1 MAVSVRVEQV
11 AGLWL
16 QIRAFGSD
24 CSAVAAAVARNAQS
38 SVAMGLCLVV
48 STNDEVLAATVTSL
62 TALLSP
68 DCPVVGGTVVRM
80 LEDNAEL
87 ASDADAPF
95 GISVV
100 LLEAAWCRAGVGIA
114 KLCAGPIVSGQHA
127 VQHAMEQ
134 LGLQNHD
141 ITRNHVAITLFDG
154 SSSYEESFCLGTA
167 MVVPGLR
174 VVGGALGSPDYATGR
189 RPKIWL
195 GTECHECLGVV
206 ILLES
211 KRKVASLGSI
221 HVEPSN
227 VRTIVTASSG
237 KQILELDGLPAC
249 SRYLAL
255 ISDVANH
262 TLLPDEPTLYPFGW
276 YSRGRPYV
284 RSVMRVHEDYLQMAG
299 TVTRGQV
306 LRVMKP
312 TDIVAATHRDLAN
325 AAAELGSMAGWLAF
339 SCVEREFEA
348 RFRNVLPA
356 LRDEYFSVP
365 CFGFE
370 SLGEQSGMMLINHT
384 LTGLAIGDYV

>member
-11 AGLWL
+11 PGLWL

-24 CSAVAAAVARNAQS
+24 CNEVAAAVAHNAQS
-38 SVAMGLCLVV
+38 HVERGLCLVI
-48 STNDEVLAATVTSL
+48 SADDTVLAATVASL
-62 TALLSP
+62 TAVVGAA
-68 DCPVVGGTVVRM
+68 CPVVGGTVVSL
-80 LEDNAEL
+80 LESNAEL
-87 ASDADAPF
+87 AAAASLRV
-95 GISVV
+95 SVV
-100 LLEAAWCRAGVGIA
+100 LLEASWCRVGVGIA
-114 KLCAGPIVSGQHA
+114 RLGDGPIVGGQHA
-127 VQHAMEQ
+127 VGQAMQQ
-134 LGLQNHD
+134 LGLRNND
-141 ITRNHVAITLFDG
+141 IASNHVAITLFDG
-154 SSSYEESFCLGTA
+154 SSSHEESFCLGTA

-174 VVGGALGSPDYATGR
+174 VVGGALGAPEYATGR
-189 RPKIWL
+189 RPSIWL
-195 GTECHECLGVV
+195 GTERQDCLGVV
-206 ILLES
+206 LMIES
-211 KRKVASLGSI
+211 KRKLASLGSI

-227 VRTIVTASSG
+227 VRTIVTASNG
-237 KQILELDGLPAC
+237 KQIVELDGLPAC

-312 TDIVAATHRDLAN
+312 TDIVAATHRDLAS
-325 AAAELGSMAGWLAF
+325 ATAELGAMAGWLAF
-339 SCVEREFEA
+339 SCVEREYEA

-384 LTGLAIGDYV
+384 LTGLAIGDYL